1 MSARYVLLSS
11 CKNEQDHVALCIES
25 VRRQTVPPHA
35 WVIVDDGSTDD
46 TAAIV
51 ESYLPSCPYL
61 QLIRLPAGRPRS
73 FGSKDRAIQL
83 AYERIRHLDFDFVG
97 VLDTDVSLETPAYYE
112 RVLAAFAANPSLGVA
127 GGYVYERQGGAWRP
141 RPINTPWSV
150 AGCVQLFRRECFD
163 AIGGFVPLEFGGS
176 DTLAELQLRM
186 QGWET
191 RSLDGLPVHHY
202 RSTSSAGGVLRG
214 YYRLGLADASFGSHP
229 LFMAVK
235 CLRRIPHRP
244 WGIGAA
250 ALLAGYLAYRLRGG
264 RLLIPE
270 EVSRHLRREQ
280 LGRLAGLLRLRGDA
294 LPARVAERPAP
305 R

>member
-1 MSARYVLLSS
+1 MPARYVLLSA
-11 CKNEQDHVALCIES
+11 CKNERDYIALCLES

-35 WVIVDDGSTDD
+35 WVIVDDGSSDD

-51 ESYLPSCPYL
+51 ESFLPSCPYL

-83 AYERIRHLDFDFVG
+83 AYERVRHLDFELVG
-97 VLDTDVSLETPAYYE
+97 VLDTDVSLEAPDYYA
-112 RVLAAFAANPSLGVA
+112 RVLDAFAADPRLGIA
-127 GGYVYERQGGAWRP
+127 GGYVYERQGGEWRP

-176 DTLAELQLRM
+176 DTLTELQLRM

-191 RSLDGLPVHHY
+191 RSLPGLPVHHY
-202 RSTSSAGGVLRG
+202 RSTSSAGGLLRG
-214 YYRLGLADASFGSHP
+214 YYRLGLLDASFGSHP

-235 CLRRIPHRP
+235 CLRRIPYRP

-250 ALLAGYLAYRLRGG
+250 ALLAGYVGYHLRDG

-270 EVSRHLRREQ
+270 PVSRHLRQEQ
-280 LGRLAGLLRLRGDA
+280 LARLAGLLRLRGGE
-294 LPARVAERPAP
+294 LPARAAERPSP